1 MKRILLLLVLSLVL
15 LGGCMKDPVLA
26 DLEAFDRH
34 AAAVIRDP
42 VSSGIEQRLAA
53 AKTNEERIAI
63 LDEWIAVMDK
73 NTAELARYKPKTPE
87 LAKIAEGLTQSL
99 TSSIEGAR
107 AVRGALAANNSM
119 MMNDAAIKIT
129 QGNTQLVVQVNA
141 LKQLAAEKG
150 YELK

>member
-1 MKRILLLLVLSLVL
+1 MTRTLAVLMLSVVL
-15 LGGCMKDPVLA
+15 LSACARDPVLA

-42 VSSGIEQRLAA
+42 VSSSIEQRLAA
-53 AKTNEERIAI
+53 AKTNQERIVI

-73 NTAELARYKPKTPE
+73 NTAELAKYKPETPE
-87 LAKIAEGLTQSL
+87 LAKIAEGLNQSL
-99 TSSIEGAR
+99 ASSIEGAR
-107 AVRGALAANNSM
+107 AVRAALAANNSM

-141 LKQLAAEKG
+141 LKRLAAEKG

>member
-1 MKRILLLLVLSLVL
+1 MKRILPLLVLSLVL
-15 LGGCMKDPVLA
+15 LGGCLKDPVVA

-87 LAKIAEGLTQSL
+87 LAKISEGLVQSL
-99 TSSIEGAR
+99 ASSIEGAR

>member
-1 MKRILLLLVLSLVL
+1 MLSVVL
-15 LGGCMKDPVLA
+15 LSACARDPVLA

-42 VSSGIEQRLAA
+42 VSSSIEQRLAA
-53 AKTNEERIAI
+53 AKTNQERIVI

-73 NTAELARYKPKTPE
+73 NTAELAKYKPETPE
-87 LAKIAEGLTQSL
+87 LAKIAEGLNQSL
-99 TSSIEGAR
+99 ASSIEGAR
-107 AVRGALAANNSM
+107 AVRAALAANNSM

-141 LKQLAAEKG
+141 LKRLAAEKG

>member
-1 MKRILLLLVLSLVL
+1 MTRTLAVLMLSVVL
-15 LGGCMKDPVLA
+15 LSACARDPVLA

-42 VSSGIEQRLAA
+42 VSSSIEQRLAA
-53 AKTNEERIAI
+53 AKTNQERIVI

-73 NTAELARYKPKTPE
+73 NNAELAKYKPETPE
-87 LAKIAEGLTQSL
+87 LAKIAEGLNQSL
-99 TSSIEGAR
+99 ASSIEGAR
-107 AVRGALAANNSM
+107 AVRAALAANNSM

-141 LKQLAAEKG
+141 LKRLAAEKG

>member
-1 MKRILLLLVLSLVL
+1 MKRILTVLLISLVL
-15 LGGCMKDPVLA
+15 LSGCARDPVLA

-53 AKTNEERIAI
+53 AATNQERIAI

-73 NTAELARYKPKTPE
+73 NTAELARYKAKTPE
-87 LAKIAEGLTQSL
+87 LAKIAEGLNQSL
-99 TSSIEGAR
+99 ASSIEGAR
-107 AVRGALAANNSM
+107 AVRAALAANNSM

>member
-1 MKRILLLLVLSLVL
+1 MKRLLSALVVSLVL
-15 LGGCMKDPVLA
+15 LGGCTRDPVVA

-53 AKTNEERIAI
+53 AKTTQERITI

-73 NTAELARYKPKTPE
+73 NTAALATFKAKTPE
-87 LAKIAEGLTQSL
+87 VAKIADGLNQSL
-99 TSSIEGAR
+99 ASSIEGAR
-107 AVRGALAANNSM
+107 AVRAALAANNSM